1 MKLRALADRIIVKRL
16 EQTTTTASGIVLP
29 GESNEKPDQGVVVS
43 IGTGVEFADGT
54 TRPLV
59 VKVNDTVLF
68 SYRSGQEVKVAG
80 ESYLILKESEIFAV
94 IENS

>member
-1 MKLRALADRIIVKRL
+1 MKLRALADRVVVKRL

-29 GESNEKPDQGVVVS
+29 GESNEKPDQGVVISV
-43 IGTGVEFADGT
+43 GTGVEFADGS

-59 VKVNDTVLF
+59 VKAKDIVLF

-80 ESYLILKESEIFAV
+80 ESFLILKESEIFAI
-94 IENS
+94 IEN